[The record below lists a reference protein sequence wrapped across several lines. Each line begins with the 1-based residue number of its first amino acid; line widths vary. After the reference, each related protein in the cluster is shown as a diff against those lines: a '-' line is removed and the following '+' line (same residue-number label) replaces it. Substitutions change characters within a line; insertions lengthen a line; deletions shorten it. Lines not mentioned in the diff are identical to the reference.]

1 MLRRI
6 PGFVGLVV
14 LFVCVFVCSGF
25 VVFFGGD
32 RFIYDSF
39 AYFGVSFNLFFAN
52 YFSLYHQSCYGLSDA
67 NCLCFISFLSS
78 MLVLLR
84 HH

>member
-14 LFVCVFVCSGF
+14 LFVCLLVCSGF

-39 AYFGVSFNLFFAN
+39 AYFGVSFTQFFAN
-52 YFSLYHQSCYGLSDA
+52 DFFFYIISLVMAYQMLNVCVLYRSYHPC
-67 NCLCFISFLSS
+67 
-78 MLVLLR
+78 
-84 HH
+84 

>member
-39 AYFGVSFNLFFAN
+39 AYFGVSFTQFFAN
-52 YFSLYHQSCYGLSDA
+52 DFFS
-67 NCLCFISFLSS
+67 IS
-78 MLVLLR
+78 LVLPWLIR
-84 HH
+84 C